1 MYCQLILA
9 HRFQIAFPH
18 NRRLISGSGTVKND
32 FSMSQVE
39 FQKCFVLPGASKA
52 EADDIRACLGQIKG
66 RENLAVNV
74 VSGGNRYFLFRLNH
88 HIVLGSRVF
97 SQGFQFRHRIKFQLA
112 VVADRNRPRG
122 RNTSVKPDLRTV
134 VNIAVGILPVFRV
147 S

>member
-1 MYCQLILA
+1 M
-9 HRFQIAFPH
+9 
-18 NRRLISGSGTVKND
+18 
-32 FSMSQVE
+32 
-39 FQKCFVLPGASKA
+39 LPGASKA

-74 VSGGNRYFLFRLNH
+74 VSGGNRYFLFRLT
-88 HIVLGSRVF
+88 IILYWVLGSF